1 MVVNIIQRSKKNKSF
16 NKSRIHFQ
24 GLRILTSG
32 RLGPFWKFEKGFGLR
47 VHSSRFYYLFL
58 LHRLGV
64 KLVNDRWIRW
74 LYKRYNSV
82 RASSSLGRVARR
94 HARAARWRRREC
106 EGWRKKGEFSF
117 FFAPRRSRVLSR
129 LTWLT
134 TRNLNCLWRVNDL
147 FDNCYKIISDTVLLK
162 IVAREFLSSIISST
176 ILHYSLIYQAL

>member
-1 MVVNIIQRSKKNKSF
+1 MVVNIIQGSKKNKSC

-47 VHSSRFYYLFL
+47 VHSRRFYYLFL

-64 KLVNDRWIRW
+64 KLVNDRLIRW
-74 LYKRYNSV
+74 LYKRYNRV

-94 HARAARWRRREC
+94 HARATRWRRREC

-129 LTWLT
+129 LASLT
-134 TRNLNCLWRVNDL
+134 TRNGEYPRRLAVQGMWIHTGGSDVNRL
-147 FDNCYKIISDTVLLK
+147 RLRIKGQHVCRIIP
-162 IVAREFLSSIISST
+162 
-176 ILHYSLIYQAL
+176 YQS